1 MPSFYPNTLP
11 RQMPLTPPDYSSS
24 YLSGAGLGS
33 QSGLLPYTGHNGLTA
48 RYEPLRSCYE
58 YTKRYPHSSFAT
70 SYNKQ
75 TTKSNGPS
83 AVGLLAHTE
92 NVYGPIAAPILPPI
106 RIPEPPTQ
114 ENNYAQENNYGQYQR
129 QHGARANAEP
139 QPKYENT
146 VGGVSAHLDY
156 EMEQMSD
163 FVAEMAQGMYDLY
176 ISRICLADI
185 DIIRSVHPNTVVP
198 PAFRKYVSQILSST
212 RLPSSTILLG
222 LYYLATR
229 MGMLSAKGR
238 YSAGSGQVYRMLT
251 TSLLLGSKFLDD
263 NTFQNRSWS
272 EVSNIPV
279 AELNVLE
286 IEWLLAIDWNMHVD
300 PDDSHGFVLWR
311 QHWVKWQAKKVEITL
326 DSLKLTPL
334 DGDIRTQRSASKQY
348 PPPLMYPR
356 LNSDLTLRSSPID
369 RLQTQW
375 QTPRYDQ
382 WSPHGSIDER
392 SPPSA
397 PETGPNTP
405 DWFGR
410 MGAFGQN
417 YVTPAYSTR
426 AVPPPA
432 QVLPSSTQLGSYHAS
447 YAQHYTHSNWGGHG
461 TGCGC
466 MYCSPRHDRYFM
478 TPGHGPQPV
487 AG

>member
-11 RQMPLTPPDYSSS
+11 RQMPLTPPDYHGS

-33 QSGLLPYTGHNGLTA
+33 HSGILPYTGHNGLST
-48 RYEPLRSCYE
+48 RYDPLGSCYE
-58 YTKRYPHSSFAT
+58 FAKRYPSSTFAT
-70 SYNKQ
+70 SCNKQ
-75 TTKSNGPS
+75 SSQSIAQSSVGPP
-83 AVGLLAHTE
+83 AHTE
-92 NVYGPIAAPILPPI
+92 NIYGPIAAPQLPPI
-106 RIPEPPTQ
+106 RIPELP
-114 ENNYAQENNYGQYQR
+114 AQENNYVQYQR
-129 QHGARANAEP
+129 QHGIRANSEP
-139 QPKYENT
+139 QPKDEKT
-146 VGGVSAHLDY
+146 IGGVSAHLDY

-185 DIIRSVHPNTVVP
+185 DIIRSVHPNTAVP

-300 PDDSHGFVLWR
+300 PDDNHGFMLWR

-334 DGDIRTQRSASKQY
+334 DANIRRQRSLSKQFT
-348 PPPLMYPR
+348 PLPMHPR
-356 LNSDLTLRSSPID
+356 LNTELTSRSSPID
-369 RLQTQW
+369 RLQLQW

-382 WSPHGSIDER
+382 WSPYGSINER

-405 DWFGR
+405 DWYGR
-410 MGAFGQN
+410 MGGFGHN
-417 YVTPAYSTR
+417 YVAPTYSTR
-426 AVPPPA
+426 AIPPPA
-432 QVLPSSTQLGSYHAS
+432 QILPSSTQPASYHPP
-447 YAQHYTHSNWGGHG
+447 YAQHFAHTTWSGHN

-466 MYCSPRHDRYFM
+466 VYCSPRHDRYFM
-478 TPGHGPQPV
+478 TPGHGLQTV
-487 AG
+487 VG

>member
-1 MPSFYPNTLP
+1 M
-11 RQMPLTPPDYSSS
+11 TPPDYSGN
-24 YLSGAGLGS
+24 YISGAGIGP
-33 QSGLLPYTGHNGLTA
+33 QSALLQYTGHNRLSTRHDSLGF
-48 RYEPLRSCYE
+48 CYE
-58 YTKRYPHSSFAT
+58 YAKRYPNLSFAPL
-70 SYNKQ
+70 YNKQ
-75 TTKSNGPS
+75 ATQSNGQS
-83 AVGLLAHTE
+83 AIGHLAHTE
-92 NVYGPIAAPILPPI
+92 NIYGPIAAPILPPI
-106 RIPEPPTQ
+106 HIPDPQTQ
-114 ENNYAQENNYGQYQR
+114 ETKFGQYQQ
-129 QHGARANAEP
+129 QHGPRAHSEP
-139 QPKYENT
+139 QPKEEKT

-198 PAFRKYVSQILSST
+198 AAFRKYVSQILSST

-286 IEWLLAIDWNMHVD
+286 IEWLLAIDWNMHVN
-300 PDDSHGFVLWR
+300 PDDSHGFMVWR
-311 QHWVKWQAKKVEITL
+311 QHWVKWQAKKAEITL

-334 DGDIRTQRSASKQY
+334 DAEIRRQRSVTKQF
-348 PPPLMYPR
+348 PPPLLYPR
-356 LNSDLTLRSSPID
+356 LNTDLTSRSSPID
-369 RLQTQW
+369 RSQVHW
-375 QTPRYDQ
+375 QPPRYDQ
-382 WSPHGSIDER
+382 WPHHGSVDDR

-405 DWFGR
+405 DWYGR
-410 MGAFGQN
+410 MGTFGQN
-417 YVTPAYSTR
+417 YVAPTYSTR
-426 AVPPPA
+426 AVPHPA
-432 QVLPSSTQLGSYHAS
+432 QILAPSSQLGAYHAA
-447 YAQHYTHSNWGGHG
+447 YAQHFPHSNWGSHG
-461 TGCGC
+461 TGCSC
-466 MYCSPRHDRYFM
+466 VYCSPRHERYFM
-478 TPGHGPQPV
+478 APGHGPQLV

>member
-1 MPSFYPNTLP
+1 MPSFYPNTLL
-11 RQMPLTPPDYSSS
+11 RQMPMTPPDYSGS
-24 YLSGAGLGS
+24 YLSGAGIGS
-33 QSGLLPYTGHNGLTA
+33 QSGLLQYNGHNGSST
-48 RYEPLRSCYE
+48 RYDPLGSCYD
-58 YTKRYPHSSFAT
+58 YAKRYPNHNFAPLN
-70 SYNKQ
+70 NKQ
-75 TTKSNGPS
+75 ATQSNVQSTIGQ
-83 AVGLLAHTE
+83 LAQTE
-92 NVYGPIAAPILPPI
+92 NIYGPIAAPILPPI
-106 RIPEPPTQ
+106 RIPDHATQ
-114 ENNYAQENNYGQYQR
+114 EDNYGHFQR
-129 QHGARANAEP
+129 QHGTQAHSEP
-139 QPKYENT
+139 KPKEEKT
-146 VGGVSAHLDY
+146 IGGVSAHLDY

-286 IEWLLAIDWNMHVD
+286 MEWLLAIDWNMHVN
-300 PDDSHGFVLWR
+300 PDDSHGFMVWR
-311 QHWVKWQAKKVEITL
+311 QHWVRWQAKKVEIAL

-334 DGDIRTQRSASKQY
+334 DAEIRRQRSVSKQF
-348 PPPLMYPR
+348 PPPLLYPR
-356 LNSDLTLRSSPID
+356 LNTDLPSRSSPID
-369 RLQTQW
+369 RFQVQW
-375 QTPRYDQ
+375 QPSRYDQ
-382 WSPHGSIDER
+382 WPQHGSVDDR

-405 DWFGR
+405 DWYGR

-417 YVTPAYSTR
+417 YVAPSYSTR
-426 AVPPPA
+426 VISHPA
-432 QVLPSSTQLGSYHAS
+432 QILTSTSQLGAYHAA
-447 YAQHYTHSNWGGHG
+447 YAPHYTHSNWGCHG
-461 TGCGC
+461 TGCSC
-466 MYCSPRHDRYFM
+466 VYCSPRHERFFM
-478 TPGHGPQPV
+478 APGHGPQPV

>member
-11 RQMPLTPPDYSSS
+11 RQMPLTPPEYSGS
-24 YLSGAGLGS
+24 YLSGVGIGS
-33 QSGLLPYTGHNGLTA
+33 QSGILPYTGHNGLST
-48 RYEPLRSCYE
+48 RYDPLGSCYE
-58 YTKRYPHSSFAT
+58 YAKRYPHSTFAA

-75 TTKSNGPS
+75 AAQSNAQS
-83 AVGLLAHTE
+83 AVGLAAHPE
-92 NVYGPIAAPILPPI
+92 NLYGPIAAPILPPI
-106 RIPEPPTQ
+106 RIPEPP
-114 ENNYAQENNYGQYQR
+114 AQENNYGQYQR
-129 QHGARANAEP
+129 QHGARANSEP
-139 QPKYENT
+139 QPKDEKT

-222 LYYLATR
+222 LHYLATR

-251 TSLLLGSKFLDD
+251 TALLLGSKFLDD

-286 IEWLLAIDWNMHVD
+286 IEWLLAIDWNMHIN
-300 PDDSHGFVLWR
+300 PDDSYGFISWR
-311 QHWVKWQAKKVEITL
+311 QHWVKWQAKKVENTL

-334 DGDIRTQRSASKQY
+334 DAEIRRQRSVSKQF
-348 PPPLMYPR
+348 PPAPMYPR
-356 LNSDLTLRSSPID
+356 LNTDVASRSSFID
-369 RLQTQW
+369 HLQAQW
-375 QTPRYDQ
+375 QIPRYDQ
-382 WSPHGSIDER
+382 WSQQGSLDER

-405 DWFGR
+405 EWYGR
-410 MGAFGQN
+410 MGTFGQN
-417 YVTPAYSTR
+417 YSAPAYSTR
-426 AVPPPA
+426 AIPPPA
-432 QVLPSSTQLGSYHAS
+432 RITPSSTQLGAYHTP
-447 YAQHYTHSNWGGHG
+447 YAQHYPHGNWGGHG

-466 MYCSPRHDRYFM
+466 VYCSPRHDQYFM
-478 TPGHGPQPV
+478 APGHGPQTV